1 MAKTSKIVDGELV
14 LTDTGDTQITTMTKD
29 EVIGK
34 RAEAQTEVDHLKL
47 DLTVKEAVV
56 TEYDNYLKDM

>member
-1 MAKTSKIVDGELV
+1 MAKTSEIVDGELE
-14 LTDTGDTQITTMTKD
+14 LTETGDIKITTMTRK
-29 EVIGK
+29 EVEGK

-56 TEYDNYLKDM
+56 TEYDNYLKDT